1 MQKNI
6 IWNGIITL
14 MFCIGICVWSYHATN
29 SITVI
34 LKATHLS
41 IFTTITTL
49 SFIWVFVVVLQKT
62 FSQARGALVFMNSA
76 ASAYCLVE
84 HDYILAVACAITL
97 LLFPFLD
104 FVFLFGIKFL
114 TKKVLKEFDSFSSEE
129 KKFALRELQT
139 QNIPYPVRAVV
150 IQAIHKNT
158 PLWESV
164 NNSYQDSNTLYDFF
178 SYGTALVAF
187 AKERNAILNED
198 KKLYAENILLTHII
212 IRERHKLEE
221 KKEQFRKQWNVFP
234 L

>member
-129 KKFALRELQT
+129 KKFALLCPNDKHQ
-139 QNIPYPVRAVV
+139 
-150 IQAIHKNT
+150 
-158 PLWESV
+158 
-164 NNSYQDSNTLYDFF
+164 
-178 SYGTALVAF
+178 LVDGGNGSSS
-187 AKERNAILNED
+187 RYTD
-198 KKLYAENILLTHII
+198 
-212 IRERHKLEE
+212 
-221 KKEQFRKQWNVFP
+221 
-234 L
+234 